1 MAVELAALRSQAGGV
16 APPFPAEG
24 LWRRRKT
31 GLFHRGPKH
40 ADDERSYCRN
50 AILSRDTYVKLDA
63 WPASSWPRCAMCFS

>member
-1 MAVELAALRSQAGGV
+1 MRAGSL
-16 APPFPAEG
+16 PPFPAEG

-40 ADDERSYCRN
+40 ADDERSFCRN

-63 WPASSWPRCAMCFS
+63 WPAASWPRCAMCFS